1 MEPKR
6 FPLRLCEVLE
16 KEFVTIHGK
25 RPTAPSWLAAA
36 ANVDFARLI
45 EQLRSPNP
53 GPAELALDAIR
64 KKLAGEGVAI
74 ETLESGESDAPLLAA
89 LNRLLGRREDLYDPA
104 LLARDAEARRLAE
117 LRAQDAESPQALSA
131 DEQMQLNRLLVEAV
145 FPAEVLARVDTVRL
159 AILFKQIHDLGSA
172 GATHSALCLSGGGIR
187 SASFALGVIQGLA
200 RCGVL
205 DRFDYLST
213 VSGGGYVG
221 SWLSTWIHRHPGGL
235 AGVVN
240 ELSVPAQPEAG
251 GTARVVEPE
260 PAPVRFLRSYSHF
273 LNPKGGLFSVDTW
286 TWIAIYIRNLSL
298 NWFAIIPLLLL
309 VVLVPRI
316 YSGMIFDWSRSQG
329 GLHVFAHFFWVA
341 SAAAVL
347 TLVCGNVNRPSLSDR
362 ATPRAADSPIA
373 RRLDRFRDRFKTQA
387 SIIAFGVAPLLLFAA
402 LLTLLVWGMPSSTVP
417 MNVDQ
422 IMAMLRLTPLGE
434 LSAVLA
440 IMGFGHLW
448 VWGEIIVLAAWIV
461 SVALLARRGW
471 LKRSEEL
478 VAMLAAGGLTWF
490 VVAHVA
496 HYAVESGVSTEEAFR
511 AWSFAVY
518 PAHLYIVLA
527 IPVVIVAALAG
538 MTLFIGT
545 ASSFAWIEDEDREW
559 WARFGAWVLIGA
571 IAWAALSAIVII
583 GPALLLESPR
593 MVTAI
598 GGISGLLAVIFGKSS
613 LSPAS
618 ATNADTP
625 QAGRKGLAALLGPKL
640 IALAAVIFMAAL
652 LAFLSLAASASIKG
666 LLLWWTSYP
675 RPAGVVPDLIGLV
688 VGFDPLEISHACGLG
703 TPWTTWKETGIFED
717 PQMHLE
723 IACQTPFPFVALIMF
738 AAFVVLVFAG
748 FMINLNKFS
757 LHAAYRIRIV
767 RTFLGASRGNDRK
780 PNPFTGFDPMDN
792 VQMHEL
798 QPGLLRDADIKNPSK
813 LIEKLKLSLASKDDS
828 PERFLAMKLCSP
840 ENDRW
845 GLLKE
850 RILQYKAGAPV
861 LTSLHRML
869 LGTANR
875 VLGTS
880 DLAHVDVFKRHLG
893 NSPERLRF
901 LELIQHYAAY
911 GNLIFANRLLLQTV
925 FPDEMRPYD
934 FPPPPPHK
942 LIHVLNLTLNIVGG
956 KRLAWQE
963 RKAAP
968 FIMTPM
974 HAGSYYLGFRESRDY
989 GGKEGISIG
998 TAAAISGAAVSPN
1011 MGYSSSPVTAL
1022 LLTIFNVRLGWWLG
1036 NPGIAGAKTYRRA
1049 EPRFSLHP
1057 LVSEALGL
1065 TDDHSPYAYL
1075 SDGGHFENMGLFEMV
1090 LRRCKFIVVSDAGA
1104 DPEYGF
1110 KDLGNAVRKIRIDL
1124 GIPIEFPS
1132 MPIRK
1137 PGGCEGAGRYC
1148 AVGRIEYSAVDGPE
1162 VADGVLI
1169 VLKPVLLGNEPR
1181 DVSNYAA
1188 RNKLFP
1194 QQPTSDQFFGESQFE
1209 SYRQLGYFSIRTV
1222 CSARAQ
1228 ESGDKSWADSF
1239 EKAARAHLG
1248 NSAPS
1253 ENDTGGERGV
1263 APRDVDN
1270 VV

>member
-1 MEPKR
+1 MSASAPFQASAVKY

-16 KEFVTIHGK
+16 KEFVTVHGK
-25 RPTAPSWLAAA
+25 RPTAPSWLLSAAD
-36 ANVDFARLI
+36 VDFARLV

-53 GPAELALDAIR
+53 DPSQQALDELR
-64 KKLAGEGVAI
+64 RKLAGERITI
-74 ETLESGESDAPLLAA
+74 ETLESGKSDTELVDA
-89 LNRLLGRREDLYDPA
+89 LNRLLGRHEDLYDPA

-117 LRAQDAESPQALSA
+117 LRTPDAGPPLALGA
-131 DEQMQLNRLLVEAV
+131 DEQLQLNRLLLEAV
-145 FPAEVLARVDTVRL
+145 FASDVVARVDTVRA
-159 AILFKQIHDLGSA
+159 AIVFGQIHGLCDT

-187 SASFALGVIQGLA
+187 SAAFALGVIQGLA

-221 SWLSTWIHRHPGGL
+221 SWLSTWIHRHPAGL
-235 AGVVN
+235 AGVVD
-240 ELSVPAQPEAG
+240 ELSVGAQPEAG

-260 PAPVRFLRSYSHF
+260 SAPVRFLRSYSHF
-273 LNPKGGLFSVDTW
+273 LNPKSGLFSADTW
-286 TWIAIYIRNLSL
+286 TWIAIYLRNLSL
-298 NWFAIIPLLLL
+298 NWLAIIPLLLL
-309 VVLVPRI
+309 VVLVPRL
-316 YSGMIFDWSRSQG
+316 YSAMIFDWRRSPG
-329 GLHVFAHFFWVA
+329 DLHVFALFFWVA

-347 TLVCGNVNRPSLSDR
+347 TLICVNVNRPSLSDR
-362 ATPRAADSPIA
+362 TTSGAPTDETTIA

-387 SIIAFGVAPLLLFAA
+387 WTLAIGVAPQLLFAV
-402 LLTLLVWGMPSSTVP
+402 LLTLLVWGMPSTMVSMTASQVT
-417 MNVDQ
+417 
-422 IMAMLRLTPLGE
+422 AMLRLTPIAE
-434 LSAVLA
+434 MPAVLA
-440 IMGFGHLW
+440 MIGFGHLW
-448 VWGEIIVLAAWIV
+448 FWGEIIVLAAWAV
-461 SVALLARRGW
+461 SVALLARSGW

-478 VAMLAAGGLTWF
+478 LAMLAAGALTWC

-496 HYAVESGVSTEEAFR
+496 HYAVKTVDGTDAVFG
-511 AWSFAVY
+511 AWSFAIY

-527 IPVVIVAALAG
+527 IPVVIFAVLAG
-538 MTLFIGT
+538 MTVFIGM
-545 ASSFAWIEDEDREW
+545 ASTFAWIEDEDREW
-559 WARFGAWVLIGA
+559 WARFGAWA
-571 IAWAALSAIVII
+571 IVGTVAWTALSADVII
-583 GPALLLESPR
+583 GPALLLEFPR

-598 GGISGLLAVIFGKSS
+598 GGMSGLLAVIFGKSS
-613 LSPAS
+613 LSPAAAKDS
-618 ATNADTP
+618 NAAEP
-625 QAGRKGLAALLGPKL
+625 GKKGFAALLGPNL
-640 IALAAVIFMAAL
+640 IAFAAVVFLAAL
-652 LAFLSLAASASIKG
+652 LAFLSLAASASIKA
-666 LLLWWTSYP
+666 LLVWGNSYP
-675 RPAGVVPDLIGLV
+675 KPTGAAADLFRWLIL
-688 VGFDPLEISHACGLG
+688 GFDRPELTHACGLG
-703 TPWTTWKETGIFED
+703 TPWRTWMQTGIFED

-723 IACQTPFPFVALIMF
+723 IACQAPLPLVVLIML
-738 AAFVVLVFAG
+738 AAFVLLATAG
-748 FMINLNKFS
+748 FMVNLNKFS

-798 QPGLLRDADIKNPSK
+798 QPGLLRDADIRNPAK
-813 LIEKLKLSLASKDDS
+813 LIEKLKQALASRENS
-828 PERFLAMKLCSP
+828 PERFLVLTLCSP
-840 ENDRW
+840 ANDRW
-845 GLLKE
+845 GILKE
-850 RILQYKAGAPV
+850 RIVQYKAGDPV

-875 VLGTS
+875 VLETS
-880 DLAHVDVFKRHLG
+880 DLANVEVFKRHLG
-893 NSPERLRF
+893 EAQERLRY
-901 LELIQHYAAY
+901 LDLIQHYAAC
-911 GNLIFANRLLLQTV
+911 GNQIFANRLLLETI
-925 FPDEMRPYD
+925 FPDEIRPYD

-968 FIMTPM
+968 FVVTPM

-1049 EPRFSLHP
+1049 EPRFSLRP

-1075 SDGGHFENMGLFEMV
+1075 SDGGHFENMGLYEMV

-1104 DPEYGF
+1104 DPEYQF
-1110 KDLGNAVRKIRIDL
+1110 EDLGNAVRKIRIDF

-1132 MPIRK
+1132 VPIYK
-1137 PGGCEGAGRYC
+1137 PGGSEGAGRYC
-1148 AVGRIEYSAVDGPE
+1148 AVGSIEYSAVDGPE
-1162 VADGVLI
+1162 VEDGVII
-1169 VLKPVLLGNEPR
+1169 VVKPVLLGNEPR
-1181 DVSNYAA
+1181 DVANYAA
-1188 RNKLFP
+1188 QNKPFP

-1209 SYRQLGYFSIRTV
+1209 SYRQLGYFAVRSI

-1228 ESGDKSWADSF
+1228 HEDDKSWADSF
-1239 EKAARAHLG
+1239 EKAARTHLD
-1248 NSAPS
+1248 PS
-1253 ENDTGGERGV
+1253 YSR
-1263 APRDVDN
+1263 
-1270 VV
+1270 